1 MNKQTTFGPGPKTI
15 YIVGPTASGK
25 TALSIDL
32 ALAIDAEIIC
42 ADSQTIRREMN
53 IGTAKP
59 SIDEMKGIPHHLLD
73 QIDPY
78 DEYSLA
84 VYQKTAKSAI
94 DDISSRG
101 KKVIIVG
108 GTGLYINSQ
117 YFNYKL
123 PKLQNP
129 QTLQTPRT
137 LPKLPKESTVE
148 ITVESTVE
156 IIEPSIE
163 PIEPSAISIA
173 RSHLATRC
181 DLAMLSVEELQSLII
196 GRSLELPRNN
206 QNPRHLAN
214 VLLRN
219 GSVGS
224 RDQPAH
230 GSIIVGVNPGREVLI
245 NRINSRVDKMFE
257 SGFVDEVRGI
267 VTRHGR
273 PPRSFDAIGYRIVMR
288 MLDGEISED
297 IAKELFKIADRQ
309 YAKRQLSWFKRNENV
324 IWFESPEL
332 AKNYILSL

>member
-129 QTLQTPRT
+129 QTLQTPRK
-137 LPKLPKESTVE
+137 LPKLPA
-148 ITVESTVE
+148 
-156 IIEPSIE
+156 P
-163 PIEPSAISIA
+163 
-173 RSHLATRC
+173 R
-181 DLAMLSVEELQSLII
+181 LII
-196 GRSLELPRNN
+196 QG
-206 QNPRHLAN
+206 
-214 VLLRN
+214 
-219 GSVGS
+219 
-224 RDQPAH
+224 
-230 GSIIVGVNPGREVLI
+230 
-245 NRINSRVDKMFE
+245 
-257 SGFVDEVRGI
+257 
-267 VTRHGR
+267 
-273 PPRSFDAIGYRIVMR
+273 
-288 MLDGEISED
+288 
-297 IAKELFKIADRQ
+297 
-309 YAKRQLSWFKRNENV
+309 
-324 IWFESPEL
+324 
-332 AKNYILSL
+332 

>member
-1 MNKQTTFGPGPKTI
+1 MNKQTTNGPGPTTI

-59 SIDEMKGIPHHLLD
+59 SIEEMKGIPHHMLD

-94 DDISSRG
+94 DDISRRG
-101 KKVIIVG
+101 KIVIIVG
-108 GTGLYINSQ
+108 GTGLYIDSL

-129 QTLQTPRT
+129 QTSRTP
-137 LPKLPKESTVE
+137 PKSPKESTLEPV
-148 ITVESTVE
+148 
-156 IIEPSIE
+156 IEPVIEPILE
-163 PIEPSAISIA
+163 PIEPSATSIA

-181 DLAMLSVEELQSLII
+181 DLAMLSVEELQNLII
-196 GRSLELPRNN
+196 EQSLELPRNI

-219 GSVGS
+219 GNVGS
-224 RDQPAH
+224 HDQPAH

-245 NRINSRVDKMFE
+245 NRINNRVDKMFE
-257 SGFVDEVRGI
+257 GGFVDEVRGI

-288 MLDGEISED
+288 MLDGEISEQ